1 MLEGFPMLKDF
12 FFRRCN
18 YFPMSWTCIF
28 VYYYGQCDGLAGIRT
43 QSAKKS
49 LRKCSDKFDAKLD
62 ELYSPEVTK

>member
-49 LRKCSDKFDAKLD
+49 GGYKISAL
-62 ELYSPEVTK
+62 